1 MQGGNLTTLYQ
12 HTGHVL
18 SGYYGVAGCTVAVL
32 RVLCAIRPFV
42 QRTLM
47 SISTVIK
54 KTFPPQS
61 SQPLSRVCSYEKA
74 SLTVQPL
81 QLSEFIAA
89 WYSDLV
95 RTQLDRKIKIDK

>member
-1 MQGGNLTTLYQ
+1 ML
-12 HTGHVL
+12 
-18 SGYYGVAGCTVAVL
+18 
-32 RVLCAIRPFV
+32 FV
-42 QRTLM
+42 RFVRRTLM
-47 SISTVIK
+47 SIITVFK

-61 SQPLSRVCSYEKA
+61 SQPLSRVYSYGKA

-95 RTQLDRKIKIDK
+95 RTQLDRGIKIEEVKVDMRLFVVKPLSGKCIIKAVDERPCEIK

>member
-1 MQGGNLTTLYQ
+1 MLF
-12 HTGHVL
+12 V
-18 SGYYGVAGCTVAVL
+18 
-32 RVLCAIRPFV
+32 RFV

-47 SISTVIK
+47 SIITVFK

-61 SQPLSRVCSYEKA
+61 SQPLSRVYSCGKA

-95 RTQLDRKIKIDK
+95 RTQLDRGIKIEEVKVDMRLFVVKPLSGKCIIKAVDEVASRPCEIK

>member
-1 MQGGNLTTLYQ
+1 MLF
-12 HTGHVL
+12 V
-18 SGYYGVAGCTVAVL
+18 
-32 RVLCAIRPFV
+32 RFV

-47 SISTVIK
+47 SIITVFK

-61 SQPLSRVCSYEKA
+61 SQPLSRVYSCGKA
-74 SLTVQPL
+74 SLMVQPL

-95 RTQLDRKIKIDK
+95 QTQLDRGIKIEK